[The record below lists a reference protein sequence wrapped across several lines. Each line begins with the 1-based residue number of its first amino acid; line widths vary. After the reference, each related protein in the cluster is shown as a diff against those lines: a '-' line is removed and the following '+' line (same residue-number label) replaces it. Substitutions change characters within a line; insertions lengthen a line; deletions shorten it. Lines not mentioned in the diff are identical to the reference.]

1 MTEQP
6 NLTVKLATALARYTG
21 NQKVIGCRLTENE
34 NLNTLLDNLDGRFK
48 GLRAVICSD
57 GPDIVDS
64 INVYV
69 NGDNVRYLQG
79 LRTPLKDGDVIN
91 IIPAAAAG

>member
-1 MTEQP
+1 MTEKSD
-6 NLTVKLATALARYTG
+6 LTVKLATALARYTD
-21 NQKVIGCRLTENE
+21 NQKVIGCRVTDND
-34 NLNTLLDNLDGRFK
+34 TLDALLARLDSQFA
-48 GLRAVICSD
+48 GLRAVICSGD
-57 GPDIVDS
+57 SDIVDS

-79 LRTPLKDGDVIN
+79 LNTPLNNGDVIN

>member
-1 MTEQP
+1 MTEKQT
-6 NLTVKLATALARYTG
+6 LTVKLATALSRYTD
-21 NQKVIGCRLTENE
+21 NQKVIGCQLAEKE
-34 NLNTLLDNLDGRFK
+34 DLDALLNILESRFK
-48 GLRAVICSD
+48 GLRTVICSD
-57 GPDIVDS
+57 STDIADS

-79 LRTPLKDGDVIN
+79 LRTPLKDGDVVN